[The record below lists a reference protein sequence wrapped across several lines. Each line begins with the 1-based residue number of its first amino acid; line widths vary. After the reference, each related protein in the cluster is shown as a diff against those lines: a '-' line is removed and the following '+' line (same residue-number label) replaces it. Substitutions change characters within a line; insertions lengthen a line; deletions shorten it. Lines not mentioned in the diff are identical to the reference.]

1 MVLRLVK
8 IYLVLST
15 LAVVA
20 WLGLGIYISLEHNP
34 QAEYCDYYVER
45 HEANYVSQG
54 EPCRIRL
61 NALVFEFGTIFL
73 VVTGALHS
81 PAYLY
86 FLVRRIRKRR
96 AKHPPVRGSFP
107 RPD

>member
-8 IYLVLST
+8 FYLVLST
-15 LAVVA
+15 FVVA
-20 WLGLGIYISLEHNP
+20 ALFGFIIYVNLEHNP
-34 QAEYCDYYVER
+34 QSEFCGYYVER

-61 NALVFEFGTIFL
+61 MVVAFQFGLPFL
-73 VVTGALHS
+73 IVTGVLHS
-81 PAYLY
+81 PAYVY

-96 AKHPPVRGSFP
+96 AELR
-107 RPD
+107 R

>member
-15 LAVVA
+15 FVVA
-20 WLGLGIYISLEHNP
+20 AFFGVVIHAHLDHNP
-34 QAEYCDYYVER
+34 QAEYCDYNVER

-61 NALVFEFGTIFL
+61 MVVSLQFGRPFL
-73 VVTGALHS
+73 VVTAALHS

-96 AKHPPVRGSFP
+96 AEPSR
-107 RPD
+107 

>member
-1 MVLRLVK
+1 MVLRLAKFYV
-8 IYLVLST
+8 LLST

-34 QAEYCDYYVER
+34 QAEYCDYYVEI
-45 HEANYVSQG
+45 HKANYVSQG

-61 NALVFEFGTIFL
+61 NVLVYGFGTIFL
-73 VVTGALHS
+73 VVTAALHS

-86 FLVRRIRKRR
+86 FLVRRIRKRQ
-96 AKHPPVRGSFP
+96 AEP
-107 RPD
+107 RR

>member
-15 LAVVA
+15 LVVVVLF
-20 WLGLGIYISLEHNP
+20 WFIVYVNLEHNP
-34 QAEYCDYYVER
+34 QEAFCDYDVEK
-45 HEANYVSQG
+45 HWANYVKSNG
-54 EPCRIRL
+54 EQCRIRG
-61 NALVFEFGTIFL
+61 NVIALQFGVPFL
-73 VVTGALHS
+73 ILTAAVHS

-96 AKHPPVRGSFP
+96 AEPSR
-107 RPD
+107 

>member
-8 IYLVLST
+8 FYLLLST

-20 WLGLGIYISLEHNP
+20 WFGLGIYISLDHNP
-34 QAEYCDYYVER
+34 QATYCDYNVER
-45 HEANYVSQG
+45 REANYISQG

-61 NALVFEFGTIFL
+61 DVLVSELGPLFL
-73 VVTGALHS
+73 IVTAALHS
-81 PAYLY
+81 PAYVY

-96 AKHPPVRGSFP
+96 AEP
-107 RPD
+107 RR

>member
-8 IYLVLST
+8 FYLLLST

-34 QAEYCDYYVER
+34 QATYCDYNIEKE
-45 HEANYVSQG
+45 EAIYVSQG

-61 NALVFEFGTIFL
+61 NVLVFEFGTIFL
-73 VVTGALHS
+73 VVTAALHS

-96 AKHPPVRGSFP
+96 AEP
-107 RPD
+107 RR